1 MPLPLLFIG
10 TAVATGMFGAG
21 KTTKAVLDNTKANS
35 INTSANKAVDDAKM
49 RLEKQREEVSS
60 ALQHLGE
67 EIIRNIFRAGH
78 RKRPIFD
85 EPAWKIFPLNRVAGR
100 P

>member
-1 MPLPLLFIG
+1 MFLSIALAVLLFCP
-10 TAVATGMFGAG
+10 
-21 KTTKAVLDNTKANS
+21 
-35 INTSANKAVDDAKM
+35 
-49 RLEKQREEVSS
+49 
-60 ALQHLGE
+60 